1 MLTKHWQGLT
11 LETID
16 EIRAKFPITKNCVF
30 LNHAACSPLPKPVAE
45 AMHKCIDNVSNYG
58 PNHEDLTDLGK
69 TCFAK
74 LVNADIDEVAL
85 VENTSVGM
93 NVAANV
99 LRSDGRLKVVTTDL
113 EYPTVVYP
121 FLRKSLGYKV
131 HYVKNVDGKIRLEDI
146 ERAVDDKTVAVT
158 ISQVEYA
165 NGYRF
170 DLKPISEIV
179 HQHGAYLIVD
189 AIQAC
194 GAVPVDVKR
203 DNVDFLATACYKW
216 LLSPPGAAFLYVKK
230 ELVERFEPPMV
241 GWASVKQDVFNTVDF
256 YDIWRMPYAD
266 TASRFEIGSPSVIS
280 FIGAREAIKLLLD
293 TGIQN
298 IEKKIL
304 KLTDY
309 LIDSL
314 GDLGFESQTPL
325 EPQCRSGI
333 VNFRVAK
340 PKETVDRLAEKGIII
355 SPRANGIRASP
366 HFYNTEEELDRLVEE
381 VKNSER

>member
-1 MLTKHWQGLT
+1 MENT
-11 LETID
+11 E

-30 LNHAACSPLPKPVAE
+30 LNHAACSPLPKSVAE
-45 AMHKCIDNVSNYG
+45 AIHKFVDNVTNYC
-58 PNHEDLTDLGK
+58 PNNEDMTDLGK
-69 TCFAK
+69 TYFAE
-74 LVNADIDEVAL
+74 LINANIDEIAL

-99 LRSDGRLKVVTTDL
+99 LRSDGRSKIVTTDL

-131 HYVKNVDGKIRLEDI
+131 HYVKNLDGKIRLEDI
-146 ERAVDDKTVAVT
+146 ERVVDDETLAVT

-165 NGYRF
+165 NGFRL
-170 DLKPISEIV
+170 DLRPISEIV
-179 HQHGAYLIVD
+179 HQHGAYLIID

-203 DNVDFLATACYKW
+203 DNIDFLATSCYKW
-216 LLSPPGAAFLYVKK
+216 LLSPLGAAYLYVKR
-230 ELVERFEPPMV
+230 ELVERFEPPMA
-241 GWASVKQDVFNTVDF
+241 GWASVKQEVFNTVDF
-256 YDIWRMPYAD
+256 YDIWKMPYAD

-293 TGIQN
+293 IGIQN

-314 GDLGFESQTPL
+314 GDSGFKFQTPL
-325 EPQCRSGI
+325 EPQYRSGI

-340 PKETVDRLAEKGIII
+340 PKETADRLAEKGIII
-355 SPRANGIRASP
+355 SPRDNGIRVSP
-366 HFYNTEEELDRLVEE
+366 HFYNTEEELDRLVEG